1 MIKNINYSTY
11 FFLFFFEQVREKKR
25 KKERK
30 KFQFPRAYPTIIEVH
45 LGIIKQVYHKSNSQV
60 YSILFWK
67 SFHQELIWR
76 ASWRVPDQMQVIP
89 TNFSSIYLMFAK
101 RQKDWQMQKKLP
113 SAENNEAD
121 SIAKES
127 KKSSDKSC
135 HPGEPVL
142 PRLSKDQMRT

>member
-1 MIKNINYSTY
+1 M
-11 FFLFFFEQVREKKR
+11 
-25 KKERK
+25 
-30 KFQFPRAYPTIIEVH
+30 
-45 LGIIKQVYHKSNSQV
+45 
-60 YSILFWK
+60 
-67 SFHQELIWR
+67 
-76 ASWRVPDQMQVIP
+76 
-89 TNFSSIYLMFAK
+89 YLMFAK

-142 PRLSKDQMRT
+142 PRLSKDQNENINTKRRKIEINYKQDPESAIQKTG